1 MPGPD
6 QLGSSKKFLLD
17 GSPSQQFRN
26 TIERENVNGSV
37 TLLTT
42 VLYVFAIV
50 VEPGDVFDH
59 MAFIV
64 KTQATATASHAWSA
78 IYNGVGTG
86 AALLASTT
94 DVTAG
99 WAAGKQDLS
108 LSSVIANAPTVG
120 TPQGPSTAA
129 ITSSGPQ
136 VWGFA
141 LYNVTSG
148 TGTIVDGNAG
158 GSLAGEIAVTG
169 QVPLVST
176 ATVSSTA
183 TAPSVLPTMAAANF
197 GNVYGVLCRK

>member
-1 MPGPD
+1 MPGYD
-6 QLGSSKKFLLD
+6 QMGSSRNFLLD
-17 GSPSQQFRN
+17 GSPSQPYRT
-26 TIERENVNGSV
+26 TIARENINGSV

-50 VEPGDVFDH
+50 AEAGDVFNH
-59 MAFIV
+59 MSFIV
-64 KTQATATASHAWSA
+64 KTQATSTVSHAWTA

-86 AALLASTT
+86 AALLASTS

-99 WAAGKQDLS
+99 WAAGKQDLA
-108 LSSVIANAPTVG
+108 LSATIANVPTVG
-120 TPQGPSTAA
+120 TPQGGGTAA
-129 ITSSGPQ
+129 IVPSGPA

-141 LYNVTSG
+141 MYNVTSG
-148 TGTIVDGNAG
+148 TGSIIDGNAG

-183 TAPSVLPTMAAANF
+183 TAPAVLPTMAAASF
-197 GNVYGVLCRK
+197 GNVYGVLCTK